1 MVPVIAIFDIGKTNK
16 KLFLFDEDYNIVH
29 DQTQQINE
37 IVDEDG
43 DPCEDLQTLTGWAQQ
58 SLKNILALTQFRIKA
73 INFSAYGASFV
84 NIDEVGKPVTPLYN
98 YLKKYPQQLQQQF
111 YKSYGGEAFFSIMTA
126 SPVLGNLNSGMQL
139 YWLKYHHLQ
148 LFKKINY
155 ALHLPQYLSYL
166 ITLQP
171 YSDVTSIGCHT
182 NLWNFPQNNYH
193 EWVLK
198 EGIID
203 KLPPIVASNECIDTA
218 MNDKR
223 IKVGVGLHDSSAA
236 LIPYLANFV
245 EPFVLISTGT
255 WCISLNP
262 FNKHALTEN
271 ELKQD
276 CLCYLS
282 YKGEP
287 VKASRLFAGDEHET
301 AIKKLANYFNKPI
314 DYFKTVNFNPSILP
328 QSTTG
333 NELPN
338 VKFIDNNLNLFANYE
353 TAYHALMLSIM
364 QQQIQSTSLIIQDD
378 SVKRIFVDGGFSK
391 NTIYMH
397 LLAKAFPHMEVYAA
411 NVAQATAC
419 GAALAIHTYW
429 NTKPLPADIID
440 LKLYTNQ

>member
-1 MVPVIAIFDIGKTNK
+1 MTPVIAIFDIGKTNK
-16 KLFLFDEDYNIVH
+16 KLFLFDEDYTIVH
-29 DQTQQINE
+29 EQTQQFNE

-43 DPCEDLQTLTGWAQQ
+43 DACEDLQTLTAWVQH
-58 SLKNILALTQFRIKA
+58 SIKNVLTLPQFSIKA

-84 NIDEVGKPVTPLYN
+84 HIDAEGKSVTPLYN

-111 YKSYGGEAFFSIMTA
+111 YKNYGGEAFFSMITA

-139 YWLKYHHLQ
+139 YWLKHYHPK

-171 YSDVTSIGCHT
+171 CSDVTSIGCHT

-193 EWVLK
+193 EWVFK

-203 KLPPIVASNECIDTA
+203 KLPPTVASNECIDA
-218 MNDKR
+218 VIYDDK

-236 LIPYLANFV
+236 LIPYLANFI

-262 FNKHALTEN
+262 FNKHTLTEH

-282 YKGEP
+282 YKGDN

-301 AIKKLANYFNKPI
+301 AIKKLANHFNKPI
-314 DYFKTVNFNPSILP
+314 NYFKTINFDEAIITELITS
-328 QSTTG
+328 
-333 NELPN
+333 NEQPN
-338 VKFIDNNLNLFANYE
+338 LKFINKNLNLFASYE

-397 LLAKAFPHMEVYAA
+397 LLAQAFPHMEVYAA

-419 GAALAIHTYW
+419 GAALAIHKYW
-429 NTKPLPADIID
+429 NTKRLPTDIID
-440 LKLYTNQ
+440 LKRYTNK